1 MGNSYP
7 LCISLRESEFQSV
20 LKSIKNRFA
29 SVLFCTAFFAA
40 LVLHGEGHDPGDH
53 ELLELVQTYQLSA
66 DVKGSFDHLEVDLKR
81 NRLFATPEDFK
92 AVLVFDIGTGKLIH
106 QIHGILRPHAV
117 FYRADVDRLY
127 VTDGGDGSAKV
138 YDGGTYHRLAHI
150 PLLKDADSV
159 GYDISRHYLYID
171 NGGGDVGQH
180 YSMLS
185 AIDTTTES
193 KLVDI
198 RIEGDTL
205 EAMALDNYRPHIYV
219 NDKATNQV
227 VVIDRFR
234 NSVIAKW
241 PITLGKQ
248 NVAMAL
254 DEQRQRLFVGCRSGQ
269 IVVLDSNTGKE
280 LQTLPIAGGI
290 DDLVYDPI
298 TRRIY
303 AAAKGVI
310 DVFEQTDL
318 NHYAFRGT
326 VATGTN
332 GRTAKLVPQL
342 NRLFVAIPQSTQQNA
357 RILVYEPVNTP
368 EPKLPP
374 TDTKEPVNAPAAE
387 NIVLETLSAHPLL
400 RRMGLHVI
408 PPGHENMILIANGN
422 ATRLGIRTSE
432 SDFAAI
438 KSGGIYGPRIE
449 DGEFYN
455 MKMSMFDA
463 QGRKIGILVME
474 IACTDAVS
482 EEDAAR
488 KAATVRDAVSKKIPS
503 LESLFITPTGN

>member
-1 MGNSYP
+1 M
-7 LCISLRESEFQSV
+7 
-20 LKSIKNRFA
+20 KAIKNRFA
-29 SVLFCTAFFAA
+29 SVLFYTATFATLVGIGESRDPA
-40 LVLHGEGHDPGDH
+40 LAGGHEPI
-53 ELLELVQTYQLSA
+53 ELVQTYQLPA
-66 DVKGSFDHLEVDLKR
+66 NVKGSFDHFEVDLKR
-81 NRLFATPEDFK
+81 SRLFATPEDFK
-92 AVLVFDIGTGKLIH
+92 AVLVFNIGTGKLLH
-106 QIHGILRPHAV
+106 QIDGILRPHAV
-117 FYRADVDRLY
+117 LYRADADRLY
-127 VTDGGDGSAKV
+127 VTDGGDGSVKV
-138 YDGGTYHRLAHI
+138 YEGETYRQLARI

-159 GYDISRHYLYID
+159 GYDISRHYLYVD
-171 NGGGDVGQH
+171 NGGEDVGQS

-193 KLVDI
+193 KLADI

-227 VVIDRFR
+227 VVIDRFS
-234 NSVIAKW
+234 NSIIAKW

-269 IVVLDSNTGKE
+269 IVVLDSNTGEE

-290 DDLVYDPI
+290 DDLIYDPI

-318 NHYAFRGT
+318 NHYVSRGT
-326 VATGTN
+326 IATGTN

-342 NRLFVAIPQSTQQNA
+342 NRLFVAVPQSGQQNA
-357 RILVYEPVNTP
+357 RILVYKPVNTP
-368 EPKLPP
+368 EPRLPP
-374 TDTKEPVNAPAAE
+374 TDTKEPVNAPVAE
-387 NIVLETLSAHPLL
+387 KIVLETLSAHPLL

-408 PPGHENMILIANGN
+408 PPGHANMILIANGN
-422 ATRLGIRTSE
+422 STRLGIRTSE
-432 SDFAAI
+432 SDFAAV

-455 MKMSMFDA
+455 MKMPMFDA
-463 QGRKIGILVME
+463 QDRRIGILVME

-482 EEDAAR
+482 EGDAAR
-488 KAATVRDAVSKKIPS
+488 KAAVIRDEVSKKIPS
-503 LESLFITPTGN
+503 LESLFATSVDN

>member
-1 MGNSYP
+1 
-7 LCISLRESEFQSV
+7 
-20 LKSIKNRFA
+20 
-29 SVLFCTAFFAA
+29 
-40 LVLHGEGHDPGDH
+40 
-53 ELLELVQTYQLSA
+53 
-66 DVKGSFDHLEVDLKR
+66 
-81 NRLFATPEDFK
+81 
-92 AVLVFDIGTGKLIH
+92 
-106 QIHGILRPHAV
+106 
-117 FYRADVDRLY
+117 
-127 VTDGGDGSAKV
+127 V
-138 YDGGTYHRLAHI
+138 YDGATYRQLARI

-171 NGGGDVGQH
+171 NGGGDVGQS

-185 AIDTTTES
+185 AIDTTAES
-193 KLVDI
+193 KLADI

-205 EAMALDNYRPHIYV
+205 DAMTLDNYRPHIYV

-227 VVIDRFR
+227 VVIDRFS
-234 NSVIAKW
+234 NSIIAKW

-280 LQTLPIAGGI
+280 LQTLSIAAGI
-290 DDLVYDPI
+290 DDLIYDPI

-310 DVFEQTDL
+310 DVFEQRDL
-318 NHYAFRGT
+318 NHYVSRGT
-326 VATGTN
+326 MATGTN

-342 NRLFVAIPQSTQQNA
+342 NRLFAAVPQSAQQNA
-357 RILVYEPVNTP
+357 RILVYEPIHTP
-368 EPKLPP
+368 DPKLPP
-374 TDTKEPVNAPAAE
+374 NDTKEPVNAPVAE
-387 NIVLETLSAHPLL
+387 KIVLETLSAHPLL

-408 PPGHENMILIANGN
+408 PPGRANMILIANGN
-422 ATRLGIRTSE
+422 STRLGIRTSQ
-432 SDFAAI
+432 SDFAAV
-438 KSGGIYGPRIE
+438 KSGGIYGPKIE

-455 MKMSMFDA
+455 MKMPVFDA
-463 QGRKIGILVME
+463 QGRGIGILVME

-488 KAATVRDAVSKKIPS
+488 KAAVIRDEVSKKIPS
-503 LESLFITPTGN
+503 LESLFVTPTGN